1 MWILPKQLHTSAFV
15 PDTEALISDYAE
27 LSQLCAQSLTL
38 RSKLMPARTWSQK
51 WKRDNWTQH
60 LFGQILRPSHG
71 QSFLG
76 RWTSLLEDFPV
87 SHSAQQ
93 ENEQETKTKDTSFPT
108 FWTALESSDLPL
120 FSLKMLRESSQ
131 QNSEGMN
138 GRIQPGLQFCFMSS
152 DNWNEWVTK
161 RRQEFFQRLNWG
173 RRTNAKEYSSWGSPA
188 ANDANKSRVAGEIN
202 SNQAGLARSVGR
214 EITNWPSPVASEI
227 RQGFQDR
234 TRGMKG
240 SQESLTTIVMKSWP
254 TPNAADSLQGGT
266 TQGNRKHPNLS
277 VAIHGLPDPDNRST
291 HGSRLESWAT
301 PEGMAGGK
309 ISRGGNRKSELL
321 LTGQV
326 KAWATPATRD
336 TQGPRGK
343 GAQERKGNPMD
354 TLPNQLETT
363 SMRLNPRWV
372 ETLMGLPVGWTMVS
386 CTRPIANPAHAA
398 MMSSAGNA
406 EGTTQTVHVL
416 GQIVSMTDSRT
427 DELRL
432 LGNGV
437 VPACAKKAFVTLFN
451 QLHENTK

>member
-15 PDTEALISDYAE
+15 PATEALISDYAE

-51 WKRDNWTQH
+51 ANGDVTTMP
-60 LFGQILRPSHG
+60 L
-71 QSFLG
+71 
-76 RWTSLLEDFPV
+76 
-87 SHSAQQ
+87 
-93 ENEQETKTKDTSFPT
+93 
-108 FWTALESSDLPL
+108 TA
-120 FSLKMLRESSQ
+120 
-131 QNSEGMN
+131 
-138 GRIQPGLQFCFMSS
+138 
-152 DNWNEWVTK
+152 
-161 RRQEFFQRLNWG
+161 
-173 RRTNAKEYSSWGSPA
+173 
-188 ANDANKSRVAGEIN
+188 
-202 SNQAGLARSVGR
+202 
-214 EITNWPSPVASEI
+214 
-227 RQGFQDR
+227 
-234 TRGMKG
+234 
-240 SQESLTTIVMKSWP
+240 
-254 TPNAADSLQGGT
+254 
-266 TQGNRKHPNLS
+266 
-277 VAIHGLPDPDNRST
+277 
-291 HGSRLESWAT
+291 
-301 PEGMAGGK
+301 
-309 ISRGGNRKSELL
+309 
-321 LTGQV
+321 QV

-437 VPACAKKAFVTLFN
+437 VPACAEKAFVTLFN

>member
-1 MWILPKQLHTSAFV
+1 
-15 PDTEALISDYAE
+15 
-27 LSQLCAQSLTL
+27 
-38 RSKLMPARTWSQK
+38 MPARTWSQK

-60 LFGQILRPSHG
+60 LFGRILRPSHG

-76 RWTSLLEDFPV
+76 RWTFFLEDFPV

-93 ENEQETKTKDTSFPT
+93 ESEQETKTKDTSFPT
-108 FWTALESSDLPL
+108 FWTGLESSDLPL

-131 QNSEGMN
+131 QNSKEMN
-138 GRIQPGLQFCFMSS
+138 GKIQPGLQFCFMSS

-161 RRQEFFQRLNWG
+161 RRQEYSQRLNWG
-173 RRTNAKEYSSWGSPA
+173 RPTSAKECSSWGSPA

-214 EITNWPSPVASEI
+214 EITNWPTPDTNNH
-227 RQGFQDR
+227 RDG
-234 TRGMKG
+234 
-240 SQESLTTIVMKSWP
+240 TTLRKD
-254 TPNAADSLQGGT
+254 NNLEQGGFHGVSLHHAMT
-266 TQGNRKHPNLS
+266 KYGPPAPKNWSTPSTMDTLPPKSPEGIQRVLTHDGRTNRKSTGNLRED
-277 VAIHGLPDPDNRST
+277 VVQFGPPDPDNRST
-291 HGSRLESWAT
+291 HGNLPELWAT
-301 PEGMAGGK
+301 PRAGKTTDENPETWAARQANGDVTTMP
-309 ISRGGNRKSELL
+309 
-321 LTGQV
+321 LTAQV

-437 VPACAKKAFVTLFN
+437 VPACAEKAFVTLFN